1 LVRSEGSGNAVITNK
16 SGDFE
21 LPLKGTEVP
30 GEEIRLFFDNFAYYA
45 VFSPYDARLVLPR
58 YRDRVIEIH
67 MLPIG
72 SRRWWSD
79 DRIEEAVSRYRS
91 SSALDLKGESGAAET
106 LATALRERARSTG
119 FAEDDVQRRVK
130 DWFEANNAAP
140 DTDKRALAGFANP
153 DYALGFTH
161 YWGRARNGG
170 WVIKRETAKSRLKR
184 EFQALPDWCR
194 DNRHEPIAIQHQT
207 LKQKLQGHHGYYGI
221 TGNLSSLQEFL
232 EGAKEIWK
240 RWLSRRRRA
249 GELTRPEFLRLGR
262 RYRLPKIR
270 VIHSLPGRAANS

>member
-1 LVRSEGSGNAVITNK
+1 MRRSLTRVRFALSVLMTSQFRGQPERVPVLKGKVVSMERGEQFPAPLEGVLVRSEGSGNAVITNK

-91 SSALDLKGESGAAET
+91 SSALDLKGESAAAET
-106 LATALRERARSTG
+106 LATALRERARSKG

-130 DWFEANNAAP
+130 DWYEANN
-140 DTDKRALAGFANP
+140 
-153 DYALGFTH
+153 
-161 YWGRARNGG
+161 
-170 WVIKRETAKSRLKR
+170 
-184 EFQALPDWCR
+184 
-194 DNRHEPIAIQHQT
+194 
-207 LKQKLQGHHGYYGI
+207 
-221 TGNLSSLQEFL
+221 TG
-232 EGAKEIWK
+232 A
-240 RWLSRRRRA
+240 
-249 GELTRPEFLRLGR
+249 
-262 RYRLPKIR
+262 RYRQASAGR
-270 VIHSLPGRAANS
+270 VRQPRLRPRFHSLLGTSSEMEDG